1 MVDDDEARDSTNAVV
16 LSEFGWCFSRYLLTP
31 FLRANAVVG
40 QYPKSLVFMKP
51 CAWLTAVNQFLM
63 AVLRIFIA
71 LADQW
76 DKENE

>member
-1 MVDDDEARDSTNAVV
+1 MRWFLLKSIGSS
-16 LSEFGWCFSRYLLTP
+16 LRYLLTP